1 MALLVGGGV
10 LGTYLGSSL
19 LGKTPADVSADV
31 FCEGTAA
38 ALGAEG
44 ELAHLPGLLERLRA
58 VPGIDEA
65 GFVSKTQVSID
76 LDESSAAA
84 WADEEIWR
92 PDGHAFGTV
101 FYVDDVTWSRLCE
114 EVAAEAGD
122 GGCIVVNEVADARRG
137 GERPFSGALRGTRI
151 SLVGTS
157 VSWEVA
163 GLLDE
168 APEWLWLSRG
178 ELESVLPTVPA
189 PASSV
194 AGVDRG
200 LVGYG
205 MTTLYATAQDSG
217 AAAEDVRRLLEDDPA
232 LAAWYGVVDE
242 RAQSRQAEVLFAAL
256 DALSSALGV
265 TAAAVGLASAFN
277 ASAASILLRSRDFA
291 VLRSVGMGERELRRM
306 LACECTRT
314 AAAGLALGLLLAL
327 ALDLWIYAQGGIA
340 VRSLGFVVP
349 WAHVVGA
356 ATLVAL
362 VLLASC
368 AYDLRR
374 LRSVPLLD
382 ALRAG

>member
-31 FCEGTAA
+31 FCEGAAA

-76 LDESSAAA
+76 LDESA
-84 WADEEIWR
+84 
-92 PDGHAFGTV
+92 
-101 FYVDDVTWSRLCE
+101 
-114 EVAAEAGD
+114 AAEAGD
-122 GGCIVVNEVADARRG
+122 GECIVVNEVADARRG
-137 GERPFSGALRGTRI
+137 GERPFSGALLGTRL

-200 LVGYG
+200 SWGTG
-205 MTTLYATAQDSG
+205 
-217 AAAEDVRRLLEDDPA
+217 
-232 LAAWYGVVDE
+232 
-242 RAQSRQAEVLFAAL
+242 
-256 DALSSALGV
+256 
-265 TAAAVGLASAFN
+265 
-277 ASAASILLRSRDFA
+277 
-291 VLRSVGMGERELRRM
+291 
-306 LACECTRT
+306 
-314 AAAGLALGLLLAL
+314 
-327 ALDLWIYAQGGIA
+327 
-340 VRSLGFVVP
+340 
-349 WAHVVGA
+349 
-356 ATLVAL
+356 
-362 VLLASC
+362 
-368 AYDLRR
+368 
-374 LRSVPLLD
+374 
-382 ALRAG
+382 